1 MARSR
6 DPRRERYW
14 RQHHLRQHSS
24 GLSIGAYCT
33 RECIS
38 AAAFYA
44 WKKRFTPS
52 LPAIPEPPLFLPVNV
67 ASRPPS
73 GGIIAGPGI
82 EIELSNYVR
91 LRLDSLPEP
100 EWLCR
105 ITAGLASLL
114 NKEVI
119 L

>member
-1 MARSR
+1 MARLP
-6 DPRRERYW
+6 DPRREQYW

-24 GLSIGAYCT
+24 GLSIGAYCA
-33 RECIS
+33 RERIS
-38 AAAFYA
+38 FSSFYV
-44 WKKRFTPS
+44 WKKRLAPS
-52 LPAIPEPPLFLPVNV
+52 LPAIPEPPLFLPVKV
-67 ASRPPS
+67 ASLPYP
-73 GGIIAGPGI
+73 GGAVAGPGI

-105 ITAGLASLL
+105 ITAGLASRL

-119 L
+119 P